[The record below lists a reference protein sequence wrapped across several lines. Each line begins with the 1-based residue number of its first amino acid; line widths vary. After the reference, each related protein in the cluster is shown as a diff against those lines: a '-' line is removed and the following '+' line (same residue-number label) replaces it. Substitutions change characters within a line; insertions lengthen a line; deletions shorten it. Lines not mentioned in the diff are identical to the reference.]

1 MDWDKL
7 INHAGSV
14 VIAIALIYF
23 LAQVTRENR
32 DALVTLTGVI
42 SAMQHQL
49 DAKCLRECK

>member
-7 INHAGSV
+7 ANHAGSA

-32 DALVTLTGVI
+32 DALVTLQGVI
-42 SAMQHQL
+42 MALQHQVET
-49 DAKCLRECK
+49 KCVKECK